1 METEAIGC
9 GVDGDGVDGDGVDGD
24 GVDGD
29 GDGVDGDGNGVVIS
43 GGGDGGAPAGGKPP
57 LDKINSFLR
66 HPPPDKKEHTN
77 HKDGLSVC

>member
-9 GVDGDGVDGDGVDGD
+9 GV
-24 GVDGD
+24 D

-57 LDKINSFLR
+57 LNKINLLR
-66 HPPPDKKEHTN
+66 HPRQPPDKKEHTN
-77 HKDGLSVC
+77 HNDGLSVC